1 MSLVLGTRLTRQ
13 NPILFSIPRRER
25 ERERERDVPEWE
37 CEEYNCVNEEE
48 NGVFYSFG
56 NYFYSVIFGDL
67 VTSGSEFI
75 INKKRVETLFF
86 LYSRIFK
93 TTSQQQSKGRNK
105 HFLFSYA

>member
-13 NPILFSIPRRER
+13 SPNLFAIRRKER

-56 NYFYSVIFGDL
+56 N
-67 VTSGSEFI
+67 
-75 INKKRVETLFF
+75 
-86 LYSRIFK
+86 
-93 TTSQQQSKGRNK
+93 
-105 HFLFSYA
+105 

>member
-1 MSLVLGTRLTRQ
+1 MSLVLGTRLTVTRQ
-13 NPILFSIPRRER
+13 NPNLFSIP

-75 INKKRVETLFF
+75 INQKRVETLFF
-86 LYSRIFK
+86 LSSRVFK
-93 TTSQQQSKGRNK
+93 TRSQQQSEGRNK